1 MPKGVDGKAVSE
13 DIEPVSYFSRFMTLP
28 TAALV
33 GLVNGHLQP
42 IDLAVMGALA
52 SHVRAGAHVGDWVY
66 PSLARIGR
74 MIGKG
79 RSTVHRSVQRLEEL
93 GLLERRIQANRE
105 GGGAGRGA
113 TFYRLIFD
121 APVRNQIPAVGQEQA
136 DQIPPAG
143 RECANEAVE
152 NPDQIPK
159 SETKSQNDEPN
170 PTQGGTE
177 YLNLNKNT
185 RAGAHAYG
193 TRNTPDPIERLRL
206 LAAGP
211 ARGDGGA
218 NDVRKWLSKDRL
230 VWQGDDTLVVEN
242 RFQAEKILQ
251 LFREPLRVL
260 AEEMGLS
267 NPIQIE
273 VRQ

>member
-93 GLLERRIQANRE
+93 G
-105 GGGAGRGA
+105 
-113 TFYRLIFD
+113 
-121 APVRNQIPAVGQEQA
+121 V
-136 DQIPPAG
+136 
-143 RECANEAVE
+143 
-152 NPDQIPK
+152 PD
-159 SETKSQNDEPN
+159 
-170 PTQGGTE
+170 GT
-177 YLNLNKNT
+177 
-185 RAGAHAYG
+185 HG
-193 TRNTPDPIERLRL
+193 TRSR
-206 LAAGP
+206 
-211 ARGDGGA
+211 
-218 NDVRKWLSKDRL
+218 SC
-230 VWQGDDTLVVEN
+230 TL
-242 RFQAEKILQ
+242 
-251 LFREPLRVL
+251 
-260 AEEMGLS
+260 
-267 NPIQIE
+267 
-273 VRQ
+273 